1 MHEDGSLSDFT
12 SEKNIN
18 DTIAKQCINVIKKG
32 PKWKPAIQNG
42 NIVSAYRKQPITF
55 SVAEE

>member
-18 DTIAKQCINVIKKG
+18 VTIAKHYIDVIKKG

-42 NIVSAYRKQPITF
+42 NIVSAYRKQPMTF

>member
-18 DTIAKQCINVIKKG
+18 NTIAKHCIEVIKKG

-42 NIVSAYRKQPITF
+42 YIVATCKKLPITF
-55 SVAEE
+55 VVAEE